1 MFYFIIAIIILFDQL
16 TKWLVQSSMTL
27 NTSIPVMEGVFSMTY
42 IHNSG
47 AAFSML
53 QGKTFLLIGI
63 QLLVIF
69 AMLAYASMKRR
80 GMNRLLLVSLG
91 LIIGGGFGNLID
103 RVRQGYVVD
112 FFDFHFWPIFN
123 VADIAVSVGCGLLIV
138 YVLFVE
144 GKESDAKS
152 V

>member
-1 MFYFIIAIIILFDQL
+1 
-16 TKWLVQSSMTL
+16 
-27 NTSIPVMEGVFSMTY
+27 
-42 IHNSG
+42 
-47 AAFSML
+47 
-53 QGKTFLLIGI
+53 
-63 QLLVIF
+63 
-69 AMLAYASMKRR
+69 
-80 GMNRLLLVSLG
+80 MNRLLLVSLG

>member
-1 MFYFIIAIIILFDQL
+1 MLYFIIALIILFDQL